1 MKINSPLF
9 NINNFVFHYPD
20 TKTPSVD
27 FLKSNLVI
35 PRGKKTFILGPSG
48 CGKTTLLQILGL
60 LRDATLAPS
69 VITMDMDGHKD
80 YSKLTPNEKTTIRGA
95 NFGFILQSF
104 YLLPNF
110 RVLENIAMPLILNKG
125 MNRRDACNYT
135 RNEIKNSGLCGSD
148 ENDLNNVLDHTSDK
162 LSQGQKQRVAI
173 LRALIHDPEVVFAD
187 ELTSN
192 LDPNTIR
199 KTFKFLNNWQSDKD
213 NRSIIMITHDIQ
225 TAIKH
230 ADYFVV
236 MDSNHQLAMAFSK
249 EDFLENKEQLN
260 KIMELEHTYV

>member
-1 MKINSPLF
+1 MKMNSSLF

-27 FLKSNLVI
+27 FTKSNLVI
-35 PRGKKTFILGPSG
+35 PKGKKTFILGPSG

-60 LRDATLAPS
+60 LRDAPLSTS
-69 VITMDMDGHKD
+69 MITMDGTQD
-80 YSKLTPNEKTTIRGA
+80 YSKLSPNEKTAIRGK

-110 RVLENIAMPLILNKG
+110 RVLENIAMPLILNG
-125 MNRRDACNYT
+125 MHRRDACDLT
-135 RNEIKNSGLCGSD
+135 REVIKDSGLCGSD
-148 ENDLNNVLDHTSDK
+148 ENDLNQVLDHTSDK

-173 LRALIHDPEVVFAD
+173 LRALIHDPQVVFAD

-192 LDPNTIR
+192 LDPSTTR
-199 KTFKFLNNWQSDKD
+199 KTFELLNKWQGAED
-213 NRSIIMITHDIQ
+213 NRSIIMITHDIK
-225 TAIKH
+225 TAIRH

-236 MDSNHQLAMAFSK
+236 MDGNHHLAMAFPK
-249 EDFLENKEQLN
+249 EEYQKNKEQLI
-260 KIMELEHTYV
+260 KIMDLEYINA

>member
-1 MKINSPLF
+1 MIINTPLF

-20 TKTPSVD
+20 ARTPSVD
-27 FLKSNLVI
+27 FSKSNLLI

-60 LRDATLAPS
+60 LRDATLPKS
-69 VITMDMDGHKD
+69 TIIMDGTQD
-80 YSKLTPNEKTTIRGA
+80 YSKLTPNEKSTIRGK

-110 RVLENIAMPLILNKG
+110 RVLENIAMPLILNG
-125 MNRRDACNYT
+125 MNRRDACKHT
-135 RNEIKNSGLCGSD
+135 RVVIKASGLCGSD

-173 LRALIHDPEVVFAD
+173 LRALIHGPQIIFAD

-192 LDPNTIR
+192 LDPSTTR
-199 KTFKFLNNWQSDKD
+199 KTFELLNRWQLEKK

-225 TAIKH
+225 TAIRH

-236 MDSNHQLAMAFSK
+236 MDSNHHLVMAFPK
-249 EDFLENKEQLN
+249 EEYQKNKEKLI
-260 KIMELEHTYV
+260 KIMDLEHLTA

>member
-1 MKINSPLF
+1 MAVKMNSPLF

-20 TKTPSVD
+20 TKTPSID
-27 FLKSNLVI
+27 FTKSNLVI
-35 PRGKKTFILGPSG
+35 PKGKKTFILGPSG

-60 LRDATLAPS
+60 LRDAPLPTYT
-69 VITMDMDGHKD
+69 ITMDGIRD
-80 YSKLTPNEKTTIRGA
+80 YSRLSPNEKTAIRGK

-110 RVLENIAMPLILNKG
+110 RVLENIAMPLILNG
-125 MNRRDACNYT
+125 MHRRDACDHT
-135 RNEIKNSGLCGSD
+135 REVIKDSGLCGSD
-148 ENDLNNVLDHTSDK
+148 ENDLNHVLDHTSDK

-173 LRALIHDPEVVFAD
+173 LRALIHGPQVIFAD

-192 LDPNTIR
+192 LDPSTTR
-199 KTFKFLNNWQSDKD
+199 KTFELLNRWQGAED

-225 TAIKH
+225 TAIRH

-236 MDSNHQLAMAFSK
+236 MDSNHHLAMAFPRDEFAK
-249 EDFLENKEQLN
+249 NKDQLIKTMDLENN
-260 KIMELEHTYV
+260 YA

>member
-9 NINNFVFHYPD
+9 KINDFVFHYPD
-20 TKTPSVD
+20 TKHPSIN
-27 FLKSNLVI
+27 FSKSTLTI

-60 LRDATLAPS
+60 LRDAFNLSPS
-69 VITMDMDGHKD
+69 SIVMDGTQD
-80 YSKLTPNEKTTIRGA
+80 YVKLTRYEKTVIRGK

-110 RVLENIAMPLILNKG
+110 RVLENIAMPLILNG
-125 MNRRDACNYT
+125 MHRKDACNHT
-135 RNEIKNSGLCGSD
+135 REVIKDSRLCGSD
-148 ENDLNNVLDHTSDK
+148 ENDLNKVLDHTSDK

-173 LRALIHDPEVVFAD
+173 LRALIHDPQVIFAD

-192 LDPNTIR
+192 LDPSTIR
-199 KTFKFLNNWQSDKD
+199 KTFELLNQWQGAEE

-225 TAIKH
+225 TAIRH

-236 MDSNHQLAMAFSK
+236 MDSNHHLAMAFPK
-249 EDFLENKEQLN
+249 EEYPQNKEQLI
-260 KIMELEHTYV
+260 KIMDLENTYA

>member
-1 MKINSPLF
+1 MKNISPLF

-27 FLKSNLVI
+27 FSKSTLMI

-69 VITMDMDGHKD
+69 TITMEGCQE
-80 YSKLTPNEKTTIRGA
+80 YSKLTPDEKIAIRGKK
-95 NFGFILQSF
+95 FGFILQSF

-110 RVLENIAMPLILNKG
+110 RVLENIAMPLILNG

-135 RNEIKNSGLCGSD
+135 REEINQSGLCGSD

-173 LRALIHDPEVVFAD
+173 LRALIHSPQVIFAD
-187 ELTSN
+187 ELSSN
-192 LDPNTIR
+192 LDPGTTR
-199 KTFKFLNNWQSDKD
+199 KTFELLNRWQGEKD
-213 NRSIIMITHDIQ
+213 GRSIIMITHDIQ
-225 TAIKH
+225 TAFRH

-236 MDSNHQLAMAFSK
+236 MDGNHHLAMAFSK
-249 EDFLENKEQLN
+249 EELLEKRDQLN
-260 KIMELEHTYV
+260 KIMNLEPTYA